1 MRPQEEQ
8 KLSPAYQKRVI
19 PQTSL
24 PALAPPA
31 QSDNRLDV
39 SVIFTSIHATL
50 SALRKAAEMANNL
63 GARITLIVPQ
73 LVPYPLPLNS
83 PPILVDFSERRF
95 HVIASQI
102 PVETI
107 VRIYLCRD
115 AWDVLVK
122 VLKPG
127 SLVVV
132 GSPKRWWPTKEK
144 RLAAQLRKVGHEV
157 IVTEGE

>member
-1 MRPQEEQ
+1 MRTQEEQ
-8 KLSPAYQKRVI
+8 KLLPAYQKRVI

-24 PALAPPA
+24 PGLAPPA
-31 QSDNRLDV
+31 QSDNHLEV
-39 SVIFTSIHATL
+39 SVVFTSIHATL

-73 LVPYPLPLNS
+73 VVPYPLPLNS

-95 HVIASQI
+95 HVIATQI
-102 PVETI
+102 PVETV

-115 AWDVLVK
+115 AWDALVNVLH
-122 VLKPG
+122 PR

-144 RLAAQLRKVGHEV
+144 RLAAQLRKAGHEV
-157 IVTEGE
+157 IVTEAE

>member
-1 MRPQEEQ
+1 MRTQEEQ
-8 KLSPAYQKRVI
+8 ELLPAYQKRLI

-24 PALAPPA
+24 PGLTPPA
-31 QSDNRLDV
+31 QSGNRLEV
-39 SVIFTSIHATL
+39 SVVFTSIHATL

-73 LVPYPLPLNS
+73 VVPYPLPLNS
-83 PPILVDFSERRF
+83 PPILIDFSERRF

-102 PVETI
+102 PAETV

-115 AWDVLVK
+115 AWDALTQ

-144 RLAAQLRKVGHEV
+144 RLAAQLRKAGHEV
-157 IVTEGE
+157 VVTEVE